1 MSQSQP
7 PTSDDVDIVRT
18 FDSSK
23 DERMVKMIVGQGVM
37 EGLARANN
45 KSEPAKCSIETSSL

>member
-45 KSEPAKCSIETSSL
+45 KSKPAKCSIETSSL